1 MSSRLTGRI
10 NQKPKTNR
18 LNCTPSAPRR
28 RKKPT
33 TKSKRRNK
41 SLLYEHIMWNDLHKE
56 LVLLFFLHSFS
67 LSLSLRQHLVC
78 AFLSLYRSLFFILAR
93 FCSGYLLFPLLT
105 TLTHI
110 SLIAASFG
118 LVLIET
124 FMMYIKTFTN
134 RLSLVCSPRREQI
147 TYEFTALLL
156 FSISVD
162 GWCTALTRARVR
174 HLHCHTTDSDKAGPN
189 MIG

>member
-1 MSSRLTGRI
+1 MKRFAQRTGS
-10 NQKPKTNR
+10 T
-18 LNCTPSAPRR
+18 L
-28 RKKPT
+28 
-33 TKSKRRNK
+33 
-41 SLLYEHIMWNDLHKE
+41 
-56 LVLLFFLHSFS
+56 FLHPF
-67 LSLSLRQHLVC
+67 SLSLRQHLVC
-78 AFLSLYRSLFFILAR
+78 AFLSLFRSLFFILAR

-124 FMMYIKTFTN
+124 FMMYIKTFI
-134 RLSLVCSPRREQI
+134 SLVCSPRREQI